1 MQGGSAY
8 SRVPLEDTGVAGAR
22 VVAGVPLAEGPTT
35 SHASR
40 SDPTTTA
47 SQDWRARLKEPVG
60 NCCCCFSLR
69 QGVIILASLNL
80 LGGVLSWFASVGFGI
95 LLTHWEFV
103 KQWLQEHKD
112 PSEDEQDFEDMEH
125 TLKTFGPFV
134 AVFMVLVGIAQ
145 VIIGLIGL
153 HGAVYRNAK
162 SVSGGTTWCRWW
174 AWRSRRRGRWGTA
187 HWASWSTSASAPT
200 TPRSPGP
207 GIFSWLNKRVQ
218 SVAESTWQAHSI
230 FRRRHHMIEIP
241 TWQLEV
247 MLLRLLFE
255 QCVWQ
260 WHLHYYY
267 LVLFYVCLLK
277 IEIMRIVQGFLLCV
291 CCVTCTPPPLFLFCC
306 CGPISLFLVKF
317 SLMPFT
323 QSFSG
328 N

>member
-162 SVSGGTTWCRWW
+162 SARW
-174 AWRSRRRGRWGTA
+174 
-187 HWASWSTSASAPT
+187 
-200 TPRSPGP
+200 
-207 GIFSWLNKRVQ
+207 
-218 SVAESTWQAHSI
+218 
-230 FRRRHHMIEIP
+230 
-241 TWQLEV
+241 
-247 MLLRLLFE
+247 
-255 QCVWQ
+255 
-260 WHLHYYY
+260 YY
-267 LVLFYVCLLK
+267 LVSVVGVAFAAARSLGDGPV
-277 IEIMRIVQGFLLCV
+277 GFLVNVGLSAYYAKV
-291 CCVTCTPPPLFLFCC
+291 AWSWYIFLAQQEGAERGRVNLASPQYFPPPPPHDRDTNLAV
-306 CGPISLFLVKF
+306 GGYVAPSVV
-317 SLMPFT
+317 
-323 QSFSG
+323 
-328 N
+328 